1 MASTPDFIESI
12 LEQLSDV
19 GEIRARKAFGDYLIY
34 INDKCILTVCDNVIY
49 VKKLDCLSEL
59 MQNAEVGSPYD
70 GAKEHYILDL
80 DNLEF
85 AKKIV
90 RLATD
95 ATPLPKPKKK
105 KTS

>member
-1 MASTPDFIESI
+1 MATTPDFIENL

-19 GEIRARKAFGDYLIY
+19 GELRSRKAFGEYLVY
-34 INDKCILTVCDNVIY
+34 VNDKFILTVCDNIVY
-49 VKKLDCLSEL
+49 VKKLDCLANL
-59 MQNAEVGSPYD
+59 MQNAETGSPYA

-80 DNLEF
+80 DDLDF
-85 AKKIV
+85 AKRIV

-105 KTS
+105 SK

>member
-1 MASTPDFIESI
+1 MATTPEFIENL

-19 GEIRARKAFGDYLIY
+19 GELRARKAFGEYLVY
-34 INDKCILTVCDNVIY
+34 IDDKFVLTVCDNVVY

-59 MQNAEVGSPYD
+59 MQNAETGSPYK
-70 GAKEHYILDL
+70 GAKEHYILDRDDL
-80 DNLEF
+80 DF
-85 AKKIV
+85 AKKII

-105 KTS
+105 TK

>member
-1 MASTPDFIESI
+1 MTSTPDFIESI

-19 GEIRARKAFGDYLIY
+19 GELRARKAFGDYLIY
-34 INDKCILTVCDNVIY
+34 VDDKCVITVCDNVIY
-49 VKKLDCLSEL
+49 IKKLDCLSEL

-80 DNLEF
+80 DDLEF

-90 RLATD
+90 RL

>member
-1 MASTPDFIESI
+1 MATTPEFIENL

-19 GEIRARKAFGDYLIY
+19 GELRSRKAFGEYLVY
-34 INDKCILTVCDNVIY
+34 IDDKFILTVCDNIVY
-49 VKKLDCLSEL
+49 VKKLDCLADL
-59 MQNAEVGSPYD
+59 MQNAETGSPYA

-80 DNLEF
+80 DDLDF
-85 AKKIV
+85 AKRIV

-105 KTS
+105 SK